1 MPKTTI
7 KQHDITD
14 CGAACLASV
23 AAHYKLQLPIARIRQ
38 YASTD
43 KKGTNMFGMV
53 EAAEKLGFEAKGVKG
68 ITESLSKI
76 PLPAIAH
83 VVVKEVLHHYVV
95 IYKVTKTHITLM
107 DPADG
112 KMQKKSI
119 AAFEAEWTG
128 VLMLLLPS
136 QEFTPKNEKVSVYKR
151 FWFLLKPHKF
161 VLFQAFVGAVVFT
174 LLGFSISIY
183 IQKLTD
189 FVLVGGNTKLLN
201 LLSVVVLAL
210 LVAQIIIGV
219 FKDTFIVKTG
229 QQIDTRLILGY
240 YKHLLK
246 LPQPF
251 FDTMRV
257 GEIISRIGDAVKIRT
272 FINNVSLNL
281 AVNVLILVFSFAI
294 MFSYYWKLAL
304 IMSLVIPLYALVY
317 FIVNRLNKKTERKI
331 MERAADLES
340 QLVESLQAVSTIKH
354 FGLEYFANTKTEVRF
369 ISLLKSGYK
378 SALNS
383 IFSTNSSQAIA
394 QVFTVVLLWSGSY
407 YAIDGE
413 ITIGE
418 LMSFYAII
426 GYFTNPV
433 ASLIGANV
441 QIQNALIAADRLF
454 EIMDLQREK
463 ETDKIHL
470 TEEKI
475 GDITYENVN
484 FRYGSR
490 VDVFKKLNLVIPKGS
505 VTALVGESG
514 SGKSTIIS
522 LLLKIYNIQKGK
534 ISVGDIDLNH
544 IETDSLREIIGVVP
558 QKVDL
563 FSGNVIDNIAIGEL
577 APDMERVLEVCKSLQ
592 IQSFIEALP
601 NGFQTYLGENGAN
614 LSGGQKQK
622 IAIARALYKNPEI
635 IVFDEATSS
644 LDSLAQQDI
653 WHAIQSLKKQDKT
666 IVISTHRLQ
675 SICNATKIVVLKQGK
690 LVEEGT
696 HKELLKTKKTYY
708 TLWKNQTAL
717 IEG

>member
-1 MPKTTI
+1 
-7 KQHDITD
+7 
-14 CGAACLASV
+14 
-23 AAHYKLQLPIARIRQ
+23 
-38 YASTD
+38 
-43 KKGTNMFGMV
+43 
-53 EAAEKLGFEAKGVKG
+53 
-68 ITESLSKI
+68 
-76 PLPAIAH
+76 
-83 VVVKEVLHHYVV
+83 
-95 IYKVTKTHITLM
+95 
-107 DPADG
+107 
-112 KMQKKSI
+112 
-119 AAFEAEWTG
+119 
-128 VLMLLLPS
+128 
-136 QEFTPKNEKVSVYKR
+136 
-151 FWFLLKPHKF
+151 
-161 VLFQAFVGAVVFT
+161 
-174 LLGFSISIY
+174 
-183 IQKLTD
+183 
-189 FVLVGGNTKLLN
+189 
-201 LLSVVVLAL
+201 
-210 LVAQIIIGV
+210 
-219 FKDTFIVKTG
+219 
-229 QQIDTRLILGY
+229 
-240 YKHLLK
+240 
-246 LPQPF
+246 
-251 FDTMRV
+251 MRV

-317 FIVNRLNKKTERKI
+317 FIVNRLNKKTERKV

-463 ETDKIHL
+463 ELDKIRL

-475 GDITYENVN
+475 GDIRYENVN

-522 LLLKIYNIQKGK
+522 LLLKIYTIQKGK
-534 ISVGDIDLNH
+534 ISIGDIDLNH

-577 APDMERVLEVCKSLQ
+577 APNMERVLEVCKSLQ
-592 IQSFIEALP
+592 ILSFIESLP

-653 WHAIQSLKKQDKT
+653 WRAIQSLKNQNKT

-696 HKELLKTKKTYY
+696 HKELLKAKKTYY

>member
-23 AAHYKLQLPIARIRQ
+23 AAHYKLQLPISRIRQ

-83 VVVKEVLHHYVV
+83 VVVKKVLHHYVV

-112 KMQKKSI
+112 KMHKKPI
-119 AAFEAEWTG
+119 AAFETEWTG

-210 LVAQIIIGV
+210 FVAQIIIGV

-229 QQIDTRLILGY
+229 QQIDARLILGY

-281 AVNVLILVFSFAI
+281 AVNMLILVFSFAI

-317 FIVNRLNKKTERKI
+317 FTVNRLNKKTERKI

-522 LLLKIYNIQKGK
+522 LLLKIYTIQKGK

-544 IETDSLREIIGVVP
+544 IEIDSLREIIGVVP

-577 APDMERVLEVCKSLQ
+577 APNMERVLEVCKSLQ
-592 IQSFIEALP
+592 ILSFIESLP

-653 WHAIQSLKKQDKT
+653 WRAIQSLKNQNKT

-696 HKELLKTKKTYY
+696 HKELLKAKKTYY

>member
-1 MPKTTI
+1 
-7 KQHDITD
+7 
-14 CGAACLASV
+14 
-23 AAHYKLQLPIARIRQ
+23 
-38 YASTD
+38 
-43 KKGTNMFGMV
+43 
-53 EAAEKLGFEAKGVKG
+53 
-68 ITESLSKI
+68 
-76 PLPAIAH
+76 
-83 VVVKEVLHHYVV
+83 VL
-95 IYKVTKTHITLM
+95 L
-107 DPADG
+107 
-112 KMQKKSI
+112 
-119 AAFEAEWTG
+119 
-128 VLMLLLPS
+128 
-136 QEFTPKNEKVSVYKR
+136 
-151 FWFLLKPHKF
+151 
-161 VLFQAFVGAVVFT
+161 QAFIGAVVYT

-189 FVLVGGNTKLLN
+189 FVLIGGNTKLLN
-201 LLSVVVLAL
+201 LLSVVVLVL
-210 LVAQIIIGV
+210 LLAQIIIGV

-229 QQIDTRLILGY
+229 QQIDARLILGY

-246 LPQPF
+246 LPQSF

-272 FINNVSLNL
+272 FINSVSLNL

-340 QLVESLQAVSTIKH
+340 QFVESLQAVRTIKN

-369 ISLLKSGYK
+369 IALLKSGYK

-394 QVFTVVLLWSGSY
+394 QIFTIVLLWSGSY

-463 ETDKIHL
+463 ETDKIPL
-470 TEEKI
+470 SKNQL
-475 GDITYENVN
+475 GDIIFEKVN

-490 VDVFKKLNLVIPKGS
+490 VDVFKNLNLDIPKGS
-505 VTALVGESG
+505 ITALVGESG

-522 LLLKIYNIQKGK
+522 LLLKVYTIQKGN
-534 ISVGDIDLNH
+534 ISIGGIDINH
-544 IETDSLREIIGVVP
+544 IETESLREIIGVVP

-563 FSGNVIDNIAIGEL
+563 FSGNVIDNIAVGEL
-577 APDMERVLEVCKSLQ
+577 APNMDRMLEICKSLH
-592 IQSFIEALP
+592 ILSFIEALP

-622 IAIARALYKNPEI
+622 IAIARALYKSPEI
-635 IVFDEATSS
+635 LIFDEATSS
-644 LDSLAQQDI
+644 LDGTSQKNI
-653 WHAIQSLKKQDKT
+653 WKAVKSLKNQHKT
-666 IVISTHRLQ
+666 IIISTHRLQ
-675 SICNATKIVVLKQGK
+675 SITEADVIVVLKNGK
-690 LVEEGT
+690 LVEKGA
-696 HKELLKTKKTYY
+696 HQELLSLKAEYY
-708 TLWKNQTAL
+708 QLWENQTGV
-717 IEG
+717 IED